1 MYTTTLHVL
10 NSAIVKLKNLT
21 PAAVVYRGLS
31 QKRMPASFKRV
42 DSELNIR
49 SVHAPSF
56 TPSFA
61 MSSPALSHPALT
73 HLALSHLAL
82 TYPARTDSLGC
93 ARHASPQW
101 RRGVRLHVVLN
112 RLRRG
117 NALRDQDG

>member
-56 TPSFA
+56 LIHPH
-61 MSSPALSHPALT
+61 SPLTRALI
-73 HLALSHLAL
+73 
-82 TYPARTDSLGC
+82 
-93 ARHASPQW
+93 RHE
-101 RRGVRLHVVLN
+101 
-112 RLRRG
+112 
-117 NALRDQDG
+117 